1 MLKGKQQ
8 LKPILCKTWG
18 QYRNQTLFQFSASPS
33 YIPGT
38 TEYATF
44 AHFIIKFMYP
54 LLISMWLAD
63 GDRNRKLRLCPTD
76 YRKVDL
82 NIQGKWPVY
91 FCFLN
96 SFCMWFASKEQSRI
110 LIRYQYFFCN
120 RKTQW
125 QLPLYSGI
133 NLNVRIYHG
142 KDDTSVSIEILSASF
157 KIIISMRWSV
167 ILNAVNVLISSF
179 TLGNHILV

>member
-1 MLKGKQQ
+1 MTVTVYDKVST
-8 LKPILCKTWG
+8 IATY
-18 QYRNQTLFQFSASPS
+18 YRNFLNSLLLLFLTCSL
-33 YIPGT
+33 T
-38 TEYATF
+38 
-44 AHFIIKFMYP
+44 
-54 LLISMWLAD
+54 LLISTWLAD
-63 GDRNRKLRLCPTD
+63 SDRNRKLRLCPTD

-120 RKTQW
+120 RKTRW
-125 QLPLYSGI
+125 QLPLYSEI

-142 KDDTSVSIEILSASF
+142 KYDTFVSIEILSACF
-157 KIIISMRWSV
+157 KIIISMRWNV
-167 ILNAVNVLISSF
+167 ILNAVNVLISSLA
-179 TLGNHILV
+179 LGNHILV